1 MTMTGETQKA
11 AIVAVLLIALLALG
25 SRHVPQKPVGNDYP
39 DAMVIV
45 PPTGMGASV
54 ELDKWAAENNIE
66 LRRYTE
72 GVDLEN
78 AENWIPELYQA
89 TEGSRPAAAIR
100 RDGQVIVLPI
110 DDDILERL
118 KELR

>member
-1 MTMTGETQKA
+1 MTSETQKA
-11 AIVAVLLIALLALG
+11 ALVAVLLIVLLALG
-25 SRHVPQKPVGNDYP
+25 SRQVPTRPVGNDYP

-72 GVDLEN
+72 GVDLDN
-78 AENWIPELYQA
+78 AEAWIPELYEA
-89 TEGSRPAAAIR
+89 TEGLRPAAAVR
-100 RDGQVIVLPI
+100 KDGQIIVLPV

-118 KELR
+118 KEIR

>member
-1 MTMTGETQKA
+1 MTSETQKA
-11 AIVAVLLIALLALG
+11 ALVAVLLIVLLALG
-25 SRHVPQKPVGNDYP
+25 SRQVPTRPVGNDYP

-72 GVDLEN
+72 GVDLDN

-100 RDGQVIVLPI
+100 RAGKVIVIPI

-118 KELR
+118 KDLG

>member
-1 MTMTGETQKA
+1 MASETQKA

-25 SRHVPQKPVGNDYP
+25 SRQVPKKPVGNDYP

-45 PPTGMGASV
+45 PPTGMGGSV
-54 ELDKWAAENNIE
+54 ELDKWAAENKIE

-78 AENWIPELYQA
+78 AESWIPELYQA

-100 RDGQVIVLPI
+100 RDGQVIVVPI

-118 KELR
+118 RNLQ